1 SAGGSPGCAR
11 TAVPSSRSSHR
22 ARRCIAGRRS
32 SSRPISC
39 STRRRAT
46 ASCSTAS
53 VPSCARRRR
62 SRRSSST
69 DSRARTSPPGSSWP
83 GVPASRRTVAG
94 RRRRSKPSRRRSSRC
109 SGSRSP
115 TAWTRRPCW
124 TCSPPKR
131 APRRRSRTS
140 PTAIRHPRTTRDGV
154 PTTIARRS
162 KPASARSG
170 TSSERGAVRI
180 AVYCPHY
187 EDAGGVQ
194 EVVRRLSAE
203 MVAGGHAVHVVSRL
217 PGGVPGALPVR
228 DPTSGAEV
236 SRVRFV
242 RAPHRGA
249 GVRAYRHFLHRFPA
263 SAVRLVRA
271 LRAVQPEVVA
281 THCSKF
287 HAPYVLAVRA
297 ALRVPIVVHLHNG
310 PQTADGPESVRL
322 SRLLLGCARR
332 VIAVSSPVAEYAR
345 AVRPES
351 AGRVVTVANGADQDE
366 FAEVAPAARP
376 RPYVLGAGGLAPRKA
391 FDVLVDAFP
400 RVTAAYDLVIA
411 GDGAERAALASRAA
425 D

>member
-1 SAGGSPGCAR
+1 M
-11 TAVPSSRSSHR
+11 
-22 ARRCIAGRRS
+22 
-32 SSRPISC
+32 
-39 STRRRAT
+39 
-46 ASCSTAS
+46 
-53 VPSCARRRR
+53 
-62 SRRSSST
+62 
-69 DSRARTSPPGSSWP
+69 
-83 GVPASRRTVAG
+83 
-94 RRRRSKPSRRRSSRC
+94 
-109 SGSRSP
+109 
-115 TAWTRRPCW
+115 
-124 TCSPPKR
+124 
-131 APRRRSRTS
+131 
-140 PTAIRHPRTTRDGV
+140 
-154 PTTIARRS
+154 
-162 KPASARSG
+162 
-170 TSSERGAVRI
+170 RI

-425 D
+425 DRGIASRTDFLGHVDRAMVASLLRGAAAVAIPSRFEGHPLIVLEAMLAGAPIVASDIPGLPDELRHGETGLRVPPDDAAALGDALRFLTDDRDRARALGRAAREAARRFPSWADVATRVLAEYRAALADA